1 MRGEET
7 LRRAAEAA
15 RWEAPKPG
23 PYFGRGIALGQR
35 PQGRA
40 VSIARVAVDAQGR
53 ATLSSSV
60 PDTGVGFYSVGRQVV
75 AEDLGLAAE
84 AVGMTRLD
92 TDAVPF
98 DTGAG
103 AGTSVG
109 AAHAALGAAQDVRH
123 QLTHLAA
130 EFYVWPQE
138 RIVFRHGRVF
148 VEDAPESGVSFQA
161 LAARAVA
168 ALGHPV
174 IGEMTTT
181 AEEPEVTA
189 YCAQVA
195 EVEVDPDTGQ
205 VTVHRLV
212 TAHDVGTIINPLDHQ
227 GQIDG
232 AVMQGLGYALMEGL
246 HAERGASPHSV
257 WVRRRSPRCKT
268 SPP

>member
-1 MRGEET
+1 MPG
-7 LRRAAEAA
+7 RRRCA
-15 RWEAPKPG
+15 RSPHPSRVG
-23 PYFGRGIALGQR
+23 G
-35 PQGRA
+35 A
-40 VSIARVAVDAQGR
+40 VAGAVHSGSGCTDG
-53 ATLSSSV
+53 L
-60 PDTGVGFYSVGRQVV
+60 GFYSVGRQVV
-75 AEDLGLAAE
+75 AEELGLAAE
-84 AVGMTRLD
+84 AVGLTRLD

-98 DTGAG
+98 DSGAG

-138 RIVFRHGRVF
+138 RIVFRQGRVF
-148 VEDAPESGVSFQA
+148 VEDAPERGVSFQE

-168 ALGHPV
+168 TLGHLV
-174 IGEMTTT
+174 VGEMTTT

-205 VTVHRLV
+205 VTVHRIV

-227 GQIDG
+227 GQIEG
-232 AVMQGLGYALMEGL
+232 AVTQGLGYA
-246 HAERGASPHSV
+246 R
-257 WVRRRSPRCKT
+257 
-268 SPP
+268 